1 MKNRSLMLLAA
12 ASLAACGGSD
22 TNQDGITSVTSSA
35 TRMLTIAAAG
45 ADSSVVTFPGIRSRY
60 TIAASGSGFTVTD
73 TELGGTPVTVSA
85 SQRLQFADTNIAFDT
100 TGIAG
105 QAYRLYRAAFNR
117 TPDASG
123 LGFWISVMDSGQT
136 LASVSAGFVAS
147 TEFKDLVGANPTNR
161 QLVTSL
167 YTNVLGRTP
176 DAGGLDFFTNVLDTK
191 ASDVAGVLAA
201 MSESGENKTGTASLI
216 ATGIEYVSMTRV
228 AANTVP
234 GAPSIASISA
244 GSGSATLTLTAPSSN
259 GGSAITGYSAA
270 CSANGLSHN
279 ASSTTTTVNVLGLT
293 NGTTYACTAKAVNAL
308 GSSAVSAATNV
319 TPAAAPVVAT
329 VPSAPTIGAAT
340 AGNGS
345 ASIAFTAPSSNGGA
359 TITGFTATCTAGA
372 TSKTG
377 TGSASPIS
385 VTGLTNGTAY
395 SCSVTAANSV
405 GNSAAS
411 SAVSVT
417 PTSGSSG
424 SSTITGSI
432 FCSHSASLK
441 NPTYTSLN
449 STVSISCSGTTR
461 TLTGTG
467 VPDHETGAF
476 PNSGN
481 PHSIKETSQ
490 RFTNTLNP
498 AVTGSTTSVSHII
511 GYANNSV
518 KFDPATAESYQNA
531 GVWKIEALGQTYF
544 AAGVDSSNAHV
555 QPDGAYHY
563 HGMPEK
569 YMTKLGKGTAMTLVG
584 FAVDGFP
591 IYARYGYTSA
601 NDATSAIKVITSS
614 YRMKTTPSSGRPS
627 TSIAAMGT
635 FTQDYEYVAGLGD
648 LDECNGRTGVTPEFP
663 NGIYHYFITDN
674 YPYIQRCVKGTAA
687 STGGGAK

>member
-1 MKNRSLMLLAA
+1 MKNRSMVLLAA
-12 ASLAACGGSD
+12 ASLTACGGSN
-22 TNQDGITSVTSSA
+22 TSQDVISSVTSSA
-35 TRMLTIAAAG
+35 SRMLTVAAAG
-45 ADSSVVTFPGIRSRY
+45 AESSVVTFPGNRSRY
-60 TIAASGSGFTVTD
+60 TIAAVGGGFTVTD
-73 TELGGTPVTVSA
+73 TEMGGTPVTVTA

-100 TGIAG
+100 TGIPG
-105 QAYRLYRAAFNR
+105 QAYRLYKAAFNR
-117 TPDASG
+117 TPDAAG
-123 LGFWISVMDSGQT
+123 LGFWIHVMDSGHS
-136 LASVSAGFVAS
+136 LSVVSSGFVAS
-147 TEFKDLVGANPTNR
+147 TEFKDLVGTNPTNLA
-161 QLVTSL
+161 LVTSL
-167 YTNVLGRTP
+167 YSNVLGRTP
-176 DAGGLDFFTNVLDTK
+176 DAGGLAFWVGVLNDKLT
-191 ASDVAGVLAA
+191 DVAGVLAA
-201 MSESGENKTGTASLI
+201 MSESPENKSGTASLI
-216 ATGIEYVSMTRV
+216 ANGIEYVPMTRV
-228 AANTVP
+228 SASTVP
-234 GAPSIASISA
+234 GAPSITSISA
-244 GSGSATLTLTAPSSN
+244 GSSTATLTLGAPSSN
-259 GGSAITGYSAA
+259 GGSAITGYSAT
-270 CSANGLSHN
+270 CSASGLSFN
-279 ASSTTTTVNVLGLT
+279 ASSTNTTVVVPGLT
-293 NGTTYACTAKAVNAL
+293 NGTTYACTAKAFNAL
-308 GSSAVSAATNV
+308 GNSAASAATNV
-319 TPAAAPVVAT
+319 TPSGAGNVT
-329 VPSAPTIGAAT
+329 VPGAPTIGAAT
-340 AGNGS
+340 AGNAS

-359 TITGFTATCTAGA
+359 TISGYTVTCTAGS

-377 TGSASPIS
+377 TGTASPVS

-395 SCSVTAANSV
+395 SCSVKAT
-405 GNSAAS
+405 NSAGSSTAS
-411 SAVSVT
+411 SSVSVT

-424 SSTITGSI
+424 SSTITGAVY
-432 FCSHSASLK
+432 CSHSASLK

-449 STVSISCSGTTR
+449 STVSITCSGTTR

-490 RFTNTLNP
+490 RFTNSLNP
-498 AVTGSTTSVSHII
+498 ALTGSTTSVEHVI

-601 NDATSAIKVITSS
+601 SDATSAIKVMTPS

-663 NGIYHYFITDN
+663 NGIYHYFITDA
-674 YPYIQRCVKGTAA
+674 YPYIQRCVKGTAV
-687 STGGGAK
+687 STNGAR